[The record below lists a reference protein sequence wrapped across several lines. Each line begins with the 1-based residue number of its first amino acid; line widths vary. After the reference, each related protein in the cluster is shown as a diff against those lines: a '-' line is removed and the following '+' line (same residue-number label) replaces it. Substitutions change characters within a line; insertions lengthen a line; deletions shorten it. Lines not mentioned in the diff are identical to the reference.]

1 MALVEVNAGVCGF
14 HTRIVSTAD
23 DMFNVKLEIT
33 SDCEHIR
40 QLAEQLQEV
49 AAFEEIQRPI
59 NQTTPY
65 QVAAACHAHAACPV
79 PSAIIKAIEV
89 AAGLALPADVHMTI
103 TKE

>member
-1 MALVEVNAGVCGF
+1 MAVVEVHPGVCGF

-33 SDCEHIR
+33 SDCQHIR

-49 AAFEEIQRPI
+49 AAFQELRLPI
-59 NQTTPY
+59 NQTTAY
-65 QVAAACHAHAACPV
+65 QVAAACKTHAACPV

-89 AAGLALPADVHMTI
+89 AAGMALPADVHMTI